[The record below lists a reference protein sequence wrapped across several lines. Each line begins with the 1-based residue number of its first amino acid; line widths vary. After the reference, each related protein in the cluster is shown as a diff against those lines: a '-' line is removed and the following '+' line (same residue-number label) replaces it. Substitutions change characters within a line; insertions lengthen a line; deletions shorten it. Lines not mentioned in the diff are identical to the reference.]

1 MMSLLSCFSSSS
13 LLLPALRQPV
23 QDDDRRIAEVQY
35 KRCCALQFSGEL
47 TKALPAVQ
55 VGVYWLAQ
63 AGLWE

>member
-1 MMSLLSCFSSSS
+1 MCFLGHSGSSS
-13 LLLPALRQPV
+13 LLTLLRSPKFA

-55 VGVYWLAQ
+55 VGYESLAQ
-63 AGLWE
+63 AGLWQ